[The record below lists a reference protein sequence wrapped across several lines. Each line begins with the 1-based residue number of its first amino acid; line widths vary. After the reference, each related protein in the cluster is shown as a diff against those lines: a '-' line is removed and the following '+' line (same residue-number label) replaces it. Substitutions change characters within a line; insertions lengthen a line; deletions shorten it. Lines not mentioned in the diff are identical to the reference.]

1 MHEFLIELIAYV
13 IPPAELLGAAVVLW
27 GCLQGLVMLLRRA
40 LAKPEQAAPA
50 RCVARHPHRHRRKDG
65 AGTGFLPCR
74 RHHPDH
80 RGAQQGNAG
89 GLGRYRGDPYHD
101 GLFPGQ
107 GNREERR
114 R

>member
-1 MHEFLIELIAYV
+1 MHEFLIELIAYI
-13 IPPAELLGAAVVLW
+13 IPPTELLGAAVVLW
-27 GCLQGLVMLLRRA
+27 GCLFVGTRYAAAARLV
-40 LAKPEQAAPA
+40 KSEQATPA
-50 RCVARHPHRHRRKDG
+50 RCVARHPHRRRRKDG

-80 RGAQQGNAG
+80 RG
-89 GLGRYRGDPYHD
+89 DPYRD